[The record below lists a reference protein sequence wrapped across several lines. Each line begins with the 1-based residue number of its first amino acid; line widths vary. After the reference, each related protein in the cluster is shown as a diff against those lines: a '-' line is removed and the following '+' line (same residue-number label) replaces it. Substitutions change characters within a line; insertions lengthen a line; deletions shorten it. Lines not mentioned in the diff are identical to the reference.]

1 MMENEFTPKD
11 IKKIKTGIHKKYS
24 KVATNSEGLF
34 KYPTGQAGLE
44 ALQYDSAQI
53 SSMPKSV
60 TASYCGVGNP
70 FVLGA
75 INKGESVLDIGCGAG
90 VDTLFAAMMT
100 GPSGKVVG
108 IDMVSE
114 MLARAREN
122 LSLIDMNYIIL
133 KEASAENLPFSD
145 QEFDVVIS
153 NGVFNL
159 VPDKAK
165 ALLEVYRVLKP
176 EGRLMIADQVL
187 TGELPQ
193 EKKQII
199 KSWSQ

>member
-1 MMENEFTPKD
+1 MMDNQFTLKD
-11 IKKIKTGIHKKYS
+11 KKKINKGIQKKYK
-24 KVATNSEGLF
+24 KVAENLEGLF
-34 KYPTGQAGLE
+34 KYPTGIAGLE
-44 ALQYDSAQI
+44 VLQYDITRIRAL
-53 SSMPKSV
+53 PDAV

-70 FVLGA
+70 FSLGP
-75 INKGESVLDIGCGAG
+75 INEGETILDIGCGAG
-90 VDTLFAAMMT
+90 ADTIFAVMMT

-108 IDMVSE
+108 IDLVSE
-114 MLARAREN
+114 MLERAKKN
-122 LSLIDMNYIIL
+122 LSLTDFKNVTL
-133 KEASAENLPFSD
+133 KKSSAENLPFSD

-176 EGRLMIADQVL
+176 EGRLMIADQIL
-187 TGELPQ
+187 TGELPR